1 MATIK
6 SFAAP
11 HKGLRNIISK
21 FSFQLGHTDF
31 GEPLQLNKLKALGT
45 DMFTLL
51 KDHVDTENDHTLKY
65 LEERVH
71 GASAHDKHDHEK
83 LELIQD
89 TLEHQLENLTGT
101 ESADE
106 IHSFYLNFSMF
117 HSQYLEHIYEEET
130 VTELLLQQNFT
141 DEELFQHRA
150 AIMQKISF
158 PVMLL
163 WMKYTIQAQSEKE
176 SLGML
181 AGLKAHAPEQ
191 AFKEVLGVI
200 EAEMEIER
208 YKSLIGKL

>member
-11 HKGLRNIISK
+11 HKGLRNVISK

-31 GEPLQLNKLKALGT
+31 KESLQLRKLKLLGS

-51 KDHVDTENDHTLKY
+51 KDHVNTENGHTLKH
-65 LEERVH
+65 LEERVQ
-71 GASAHDKHDHEK
+71 GASEHDRHDHER
-83 LELIQD
+83 LELTQD
-89 TLEHQLENLTGT
+89 SLEHQLENFTGS

-117 HSQYLEHIYEEET
+117 QSQYLEHIYEEET

-141 DEELFQHRA
+141 DKELFQHRA

-163 WMKYTIQAQSEKE
+163 WMKYTIPAQSEKE

-181 AGLKAHAPEQ
+181 SGLKVSAPEN
-191 AFKEVLGVI
+191 AFEQVLRVI
-200 EAEMEIER
+200 EAGMTTER
-208 YKSLIGKL
+208 YKSLIDKL